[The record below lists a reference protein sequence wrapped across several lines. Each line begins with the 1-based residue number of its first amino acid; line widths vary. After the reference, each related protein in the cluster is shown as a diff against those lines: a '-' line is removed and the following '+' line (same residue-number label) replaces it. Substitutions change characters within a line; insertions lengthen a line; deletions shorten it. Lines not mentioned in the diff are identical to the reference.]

1 MKIVITDGA
10 TLNPGDLDWSPLE
23 QFGEVIYYDATPK
36 ELARERCADADIII
50 TNKTLVQHDTISG
63 ARHLKLIAVSAT
75 GYNNVDVAAAKAAGI
90 TVCNVPE
97 YGTFSVAQHA
107 FALLLE
113 LMNNVGANVAS
124 TKADEWARSGLWT
137 YTKHP
142 VTELKDKTLGVV
154 GYGRIGRQVGVLG
167 KAFGMQLIFHN
178 RSQVKQADGRQV
190 EMETI
195 FKESDVVSLH
205 CPLTPENKGFVN
217 LEVLATMK
225 PNAVLI
231 NTSRGPLINESD
243 LAHALDNKMLSA
255 AALDV
260 LTEEPP
266 AKSHPLVHHPRCIVT
281 PHNAWLSFEA
291 RQRLMKTTV
300 ENINR
305 FLSQQP
311 QHVVNP

>member
-23 QFGEVIYYDATPK
+23 QFGDVIYYDATPK
-36 ELARERCADADIII
+36 ELAPERCADADIII
-50 TNKTLVQHDTISG
+50 TNKTLVQHDTIN
-63 ARHLKLIAVSAT
+63 AAQHLKLIAVSAT
-75 GYNNVDVAAAKAAGI
+75 GYNNVDVAAAKAAVI

-113 LMNNVGANVAS
+113 LVNHVGTNVAS
-124 TKADEWARSGLWT
+124 TKADEWARSGQWT

-167 KAFGMQLIFHN
+167 KAFGMRLIFHN
-178 RSQVKQADGRQV
+178 RSAVKQADGRQV

-195 FKESDVVSLH
+195 FRESDVVSLH

-217 LEVLATMK
+217 LRVLSTMK
-225 PNAVLI
+225 SNAVLI
-231 NTSRGPLINESD
+231 NTSRGPLINESE
-243 LAHALDNKMLSA
+243 LVHALDNEMLSA

-260 LTEEPP
+260 LSEEPP
-266 AKSHPLVHHPRCIVT
+266 AMGHPLIHHPRCIVT

-291 RQRLMKTTV
+291 RQRLMKVTV
-300 ENINR
+300 ENISR